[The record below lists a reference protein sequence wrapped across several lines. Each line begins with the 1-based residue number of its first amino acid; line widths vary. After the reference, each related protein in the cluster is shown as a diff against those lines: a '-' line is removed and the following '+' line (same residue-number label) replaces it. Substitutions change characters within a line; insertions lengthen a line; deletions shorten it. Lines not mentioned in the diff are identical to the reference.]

1 MDDVNAIDTALQQ
14 QREEYRTTGDIYNE
28 ILKTYET
35 VWKADKD
42 IRKEHRL
49 QLEKLSLI
57 QKEHRQLI
65 QNEEKLAKEYQKRLP
80 HKDEYD
86 YADPLQRELDQIL
99 HEQKDLEFEINKN
112 IGDMRTQEVAIDN
125 LRLTNNSYSKSMV
138 NLETHKN
145 SKINKTY
152 DNAYL
157 NESMFYEYKE
167 KVHHDSLRKP
177 NKQNQETG

>member
-1 MDDVNAIDTALQQ
+1 MDDVSAIDTALEQ
-14 QREEYRTTGDIYNE
+14 QREEYRTTREIYSE

-65 QNEEKLAKEYQKRLP
+65 SNEEFLTEEYQKRIP
-80 HKDEYD
+80 KHDEYD
-86 YADPLQRELDQIL
+86 FTDPLQSELDQIL

-112 IGDMRTQEVAIDN
+112 IGDMRTQEVAIEN
-125 LRLTNNSYSKSMV
+125 LKLTNNSYSKSLV

-167 KVHHDSLRKP
+167 KTHHDSLRKS
-177 NKQNQETG
+177 NNQKLNSG